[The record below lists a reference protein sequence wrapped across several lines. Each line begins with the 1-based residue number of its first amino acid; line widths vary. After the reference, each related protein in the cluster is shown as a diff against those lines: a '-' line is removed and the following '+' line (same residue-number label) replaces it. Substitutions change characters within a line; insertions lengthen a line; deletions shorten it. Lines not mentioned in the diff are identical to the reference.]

1 LCVRGYALLYAA
13 APVGTAPLRLRA
25 LLAAT
30 WHVQLAAW
38 LLLAAGGVLGAAL
51 VWTEPQ
57 ALGALVPAELGYS
70 AGGLEQLW
78 ESPEARA
85 RFLARDETPWAQN
98 ALFGSYLFSHN
109 TRVGITSF
117 ATGMLAGIP
126 TVVLQLYN
134 GVILGA
140 LSAVFFRDP
149 FPVDYL
155 AWILPHGV
163 PELIALCLCAAAGL
177 MLGVATAAPG
187 RRGRAEAL
195 RDAMRPVVLM
205 LGIAAPLFGV
215 AALTES
221 FLRESALGTG
231 VRLAVA
237 GAWIVATIAFLAWTR
252 GLQHEARGAT
262 WIDELGDALQASP
275 NRSAR

>member
-1 LCVRGYALLYAA
+1 
-13 APVGTAPLRLRA
+13 
-25 LLAAT
+25 
-30 WHVQLAAW
+30 
-38 LLLAAGGVLGAAL
+38 
-51 VWTEPQ
+51 
-57 ALGALVPAELGYS
+57 
-70 AGGLEQLW
+70 
-78 ESPEARA
+78 
-85 RFLARDETPWAQN
+85 
-98 ALFGSYLFSHN
+98 
-109 TRVGITSF
+109 
-117 ATGMLAGIP
+117 
-126 TVVLQLYN
+126 
-134 GVILGA
+134 
-140 LSAVFFRDP
+140 
-149 FPVDYL
+149 
-155 AWILPHGV
+155 
-163 PELIALCLCAAAGL
+163 

-221 FLRESALGTG
+221 FLRESALGPG

-275 NRSAR
+275 SRSAR

>member
-1 LCVRGYALLYAA
+1 
-13 APVGTAPLRLRA
+13 
-25 LLAAT
+25 
-30 WHVQLAAW
+30 
-38 LLLAAGGVLGAAL
+38 
-51 VWTEPQ
+51 
-57 ALGALVPAELGYS
+57 
-70 AGGLEQLW
+70 
-78 ESPEARA
+78 
-85 RFLARDETPWAQN
+85 
-98 ALFGSYLFSHN
+98 
-109 TRVGITSF
+109 
-117 ATGMLAGIP
+117 MLAGIP

>member
-1 LCVRGYALLYAA
+1 
-13 APVGTAPLRLRA
+13 
-25 LLAAT
+25 
-30 WHVQLAAW
+30 
-38 LLLAAGGVLGAAL
+38 
-51 VWTEPQ
+51 
-57 ALGALVPAELGYS
+57 
-70 AGGLEQLW
+70 
-78 ESPEARA
+78 
-85 RFLARDETPWAQN
+85 
-98 ALFGSYLFSHN
+98 
-109 TRVGITSF
+109 
-117 ATGMLAGIP
+117 
-126 TVVLQLYN
+126 VLQLYN

-231 VRLAVA
+231 VRFAVA

-252 GLQHEARGAT
+252 GLQHAARGAT
-262 WIDELGDALQASP
+262 WIDDLSDALQASP